1 MFEESATLEQTSVF
15 FAAVTVRVWLIL
27 KRNLADD
34 CFGMFD
40 APFDLKL
47 QHVLAI
53 AFRGFDTRGTC
64 PGEMPPA
71 VGSAS
76 L

>member
-1 MFEESATLEQTSVF
+1 MFEEQTSIF

-40 APFDLKL
+40 AIFDLKL
-47 QHVLAI
+47 QHVLA
-53 AFRGFDTRGTC
+53 
-64 PGEMPPA
+64 
-71 VGSAS
+71 
-76 L
+76 